1 MSPFT
6 ITSFYKIFVLPKSKA
21 HMTRVFKLE
30 MSKLV
35 EEFYVLRELIQNGG
49 GRQIIPYG
57 INKPQLQQ
65 LLTDVMG
72 YLDAEQ

>member
-1 MSPFT
+1 
-6 ITSFYKIFVLPKSKA
+6 
-21 HMTRVFKLE
+21 MTRVFKLE
-30 MSKLV
+30 MSKIV

-65 LLTDVMG
+65 LLTDAMG
-72 YLDAEQ
+72 YLDAER